1 MKRLLKII
9 SLILVL
15 FCVVSIFVA
24 CSEKEHAKITTDYAK
39 LHNVEEKYV
48 DFICYGEFHG
58 THVVMFNE
66 IALQVLTSETVD
78 GVTFN
83 YPTSLHLTAYNNGNF
98 YSLQEAF
105 DNGLLTHGNLVTLR
119 NKFNSK

>member
-1 MKRLLKII
+1 MRKAVKII
-9 SLILVL
+9 SIILVL

-24 CSEKEHAKITTDYAK
+24 CSEKEHTKITTDYAQ
-39 LHNVEEKYV
+39 LHNIEETNV

-66 IALQVLTSETVD
+66 MALQVLTSETVD

-83 YPTSLHLTAYNNGNF
+83 YPTSTHLTAYNNGEF

-105 DNGLLTHGNLVTLR
+105 DNGLLTHSNLLTLR
-119 NKFNSK
+119 NNYNR

>member
-9 SLILVL
+9 SLILVI

-24 CSEKEHAKITTDYAK
+24 CAEKEHTKITTNYAQ
-39 LHNVEEKYV
+39 LRNIEESNV

-83 YPTSLHLTAYNNGNF
+83 YPTSTHLTAYNNGNF

-105 DNGLLTHGNLVTLR
+105 DNGLLTHSNLLTLR
-119 NKFNSK
+119 NNYNR